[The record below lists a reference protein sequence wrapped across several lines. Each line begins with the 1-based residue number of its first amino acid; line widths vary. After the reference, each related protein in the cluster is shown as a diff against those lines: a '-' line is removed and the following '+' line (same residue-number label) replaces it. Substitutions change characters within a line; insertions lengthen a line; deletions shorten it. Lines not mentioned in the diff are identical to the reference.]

1 MLSVNH
7 QIVGASIARPPFK
20 RHHKQTV
27 GDGLPDGPLPR
38 KRQSNDCQR
47 VVEDADTYED
57 SFFL

>member
-27 GDGLPDGPLPR
+27 G
-38 KRQSNDCQR
+38 
-47 VVEDADTYED
+47 VVEDADLYED